1 MRGAPN
7 MTFDILRKHF
17 ADYLSRSQIKIDITG
32 FDMDAFS
39 KAMNQ
44 DLKNRLET
52 LEYVAFEDEGV
63 MSSDRKIE
71 VIQSLFR
78 NDFLQ

>member
-1 MRGAPN
+1 